1 VKERSNQN
9 YERML

>member
-9 YERML
+9 YERVL